1 VLPQKTAP
9 TFSFRLMPNSCS
21 RRSESSYFTVDA
33 LNFILIMS
41 LYLTSFFASIIFPS
55 IACSTACVREP
66 TFQPDTCMINVWTF
80 NLYDRL
86 ALWGV
91 TYDRNSAWWNKNL
104 DSCTNS
110 TMKIFWATVI
120 VSPTSLEFKMLQE
133 GLAWMQNDVYG
144 AYTLKAGSNLFTW
157 DKW

>member
-21 RRSESSYFTVDA
+21 RRSESSYFIVDA

-66 TFQPDTCMINVWTF
+66 TFQPGTCMINVWTF
-80 NLYDRL
+80 NLYDGL
-86 ALWGV
+86 ALRGV
-91 TYDRNSAWWNKNL
+91 TYDHNS
-104 DSCTNS
+104 CM
-110 TMKIFWATVI
+110 MKQESWFLHKLYNENFLSDGYCVTHKSGVQDA
-120 VSPTSLEFKMLQE
+120 SRRACLEAKQCIWSIHPKGRF
-133 GLAWMQNDVYG
+133 
-144 AYTLKAGSNLFTW
+144 
-157 DKW
+157 